1 MKNEYRPF
9 KKGDLVRIVEN
20 KGRSPRS
27 SSRPYVVNGRW
38 NHTVYEV
45 TEDEDE
51 YTCTVKLREYNADPA
66 DNEEGEDTIHFSFLK
81 LITCADKRIP
91 YEVIDSPNTY
101 NIVDHRRNGNGCIIT
116 LHKLEP
122 SNTKELADKLCKDL
136 NNSATSYCP
145 IPGDTADPEYYIN
158 LNDETKGI
166 EIRHN
171 KTSKVQAVVFFGDDG
186 YKLPKSSAEAVIEK
200 VKDIMEDELGMKKD
214 TLSNEF
220 IKALNLPC
228 ADCARWT
235 SLHEHGSTSYGDC
248 SMKVPKSTCSFVG
261 PFDICPYYKMK
272 NN

>member
-20 KGRSPRS
+20 KGRSPKS

-51 YTCTVKLREYNADPA
+51 YTCTVKLREYNGDP
-66 DNEEGEDTIHFSFLK
+66 DDEEREETFHFSFLK
-81 LITCADKRIP
+81 LITRADKRVP

-101 NIVDHRRNGNGCIIT
+101 NIVDHRRNGKGCIIT

-122 SNTKELADKLCKDL
+122 RNTKELADKLCADL
-136 NNSATSYCP
+136 NGTTGNNLLKPSDIVIPSYEMRLNSDSN
-145 IPGDTADPEYYIN
+145 GW
-158 LNDETKGI
+158 
-166 EIRHN
+166 EIYHN
-171 KTSKVQAVVFFGDDG
+171 TTGKVHAIVFFGDDG

-214 TLSNEF
+214 TVSNEF
-220 IKALNLPC
+220 IKALSLPC
-228 ADCARWT
+228 ADCVRWA

-248 SMKVPKSTCSFVG
+248 AMKVPVSSCSFVG